1 MAKQI
6 IQGGDSRAAILRG
19 VNQLANAVKLTLGP
33 KGRNVVLNKNFG
45 SPTITKDGVT
55 VAKEIEL
62 QDAMENM
69 GAQMVKEVASQTS
82 DVAGDGT
89 TTATVLAQAIF
100 REGIRMVAAGAN
112 PMALKRGIDKAV
124 VRITAEIKKMA
135 KPVKGD
141 MIAQVG
147 TISANGDAA
156 IGELIAAAMNK
167 VGKDGV
173 ITVEESKTMETDLE
187 FVEGMQFD
195 RGYLSPYFVTN
206 AESLEAVLENPVI
219 LISEKKISLMR
230 DLLPLLEQAAQQG
243 KPMLII
249 AEDVE
254 GEALATLVVNKLR
267 GTLNVVAVKAPG
279 FGDRRKAI
287 LEDLAVLTGGTL
299 VSEDLGIKLE
309 NVKLGDLGSAKKVT
323 IDKDSTIIIDGAGN
337 PADLQQ
343 RVKLLK
349 SQIEASTSDYDREK
363 LQERLAK
370 LVGGVAVIRVGAATE
385 TELKEKKAR
394 VEDAMNATRAAVE
407 EGIVPGG
414 GVALI
419 RVAKGLD
426 KFKIFE
432 PNEDGEATGDPDE
445 QIGVTIIKRALE
457 EPLRQIVQNA
467 GKEGAVILEKVRA
480 ERNPNFGYNALTD
493 TFEDL
498 VAAGIIDPAKVTRC
512 ALQNAASIAGLM
524 LTTET
529 LISEIQD
536 NNRSRAMSTG
546 MPDGMGM

>member
-6 IQGGDSRAAILRG
+6 VQGGESRAAILRG
-19 VNQLANAVKLTLGP
+19 VNHLADAVKITLGP
-33 KGRNVVLNKNFG
+33 KGRNVLLDKKFG
-45 SPTITKDGVT
+45 SATITKDGVT

-62 QDAMENM
+62 KDPMENM

-100 REGIRMVAAGAN
+100 REGVKTVAAGAN
-112 PMALKRGIDKAV
+112 PMALKRGIDKAIE
-124 VRITAEIKKMA
+124 RATAEIKKMA

-147 TISANGDAA
+147 TISANGDAT
-156 IGELIAAAMNK
+156 IGELIAEAMNK

-173 ITVEESKTMETDLE
+173 ITVEESQTMVTDLE
-187 FVEGMQFD
+187 FVEGMQID
-195 RGYLSPYFVTN
+195 RGYLSPYFVTDP
-206 AESLEAVLENPVI
+206 EGMEAVLENPVI
-219 LISEKKISLMR
+219 LISEKKISSMR
-230 DLLPLLEQAAQQG
+230 DLLPLLEQVSKQG

-267 GTLNVVAVKAPG
+267 GTLNVAAIKAPG
-279 FGDRRKAI
+279 FGDRRRAQ
-287 LEDLAVLTGGTL
+287 LEDIAVLTGGK
-299 VSEDLGIKLE
+299 VISEDLGIKLE
-309 NVKLGDLGSAKKVT
+309 NVRVEDLGSAKKVT
-323 IDKDSTIIIDGAGN
+323 IDKDNTIIIDGAGN
-337 PADLQQ
+337 TEDLQA
-343 RVKLLK
+343 RVKTLK
-349 SQIEASTSDYDREK
+349 AQIEDTTSDYDREK

-394 VEDAMNATRAAVE
+394 VEDAMHATRAAVE

-419 RVAKGLD
+419 RAAKALD

-432 PNEDGEATGDPDE
+432 PNEDGEVAGDPDE
-445 QIGVTIIKRALE
+445 QIGVTIVKRALE
-457 EPLRQIVQNA
+457 EPLRQIVENT
-467 GKEGAVILEKVRA
+467 GKEGAVIVEQVRA
-480 ERNPNFGYNALTD
+480 AKNPNFGYNAATD
-493 TFEDL
+493 EFEDL

-524 LTTET
+524 LTTEA
-529 LISEIQD
+529 LISEIQED
-536 NNRSRAMSTG
+536 GKFQAMSGG
-546 MPDGMGM
+546 MGNGMGM